1 MRGGDVRRIRT
12 GRESTFAGGL
22 NSSLAGS
29 WLEERMPG
37 KRMPR
42 GSEKKFFADVLAG
55 RLLAMVPEN
64 PRKGLVCLL
73 TERRGERG
81 VELAAGPAGTCP

>member
-42 GSEKKFFADVLAG
+42 GSEKNFLQMSWLAG
-55 RLLAMVPEN
+55 CWQWFLKIPA
-64 PRKGLVCLL
+64 KGLF
-73 TERRGERG
+73 
-81 VELAAGPAGTCP
+81 AY

>member
-1 MRGGDVRRIRT
+1 
-12 GRESTFAGGL
+12 
-22 NSSLAGS
+22 
-29 WLEERMPG
+29 MPG